1 MATISSPPSATWDSM
16 SELRAVPVGGVHSA
30 QFTFGGTNPVAAS
43 VVYLECVEDDRGPT
57 NHPDGTFAELGQ
69 YSVGDRVICPGLT
82 VTHNGTLIKV
92 VNSTPQVPW
101 ENDANTY
108 LLPPVKNSIPS
119 AGFLDKTR
127 PSLGSRRGN
136 FVLSAVNAHKYRLRC
151 FASHTV
157 QPGVSTSEPYFD
169 QTIVFTAAQIEAMQT
184 QPFFT
189 IPHSQGVAPDIVEI
203 NLIFNRDIYG
213 YSTGTVLPLK
223 FIGGNQGV
231 NGAGTSADPL
241 GIWTTS
247 ADTSNVY
254 FGVSGEALWITTQDG
269 NPSSVNLFPSTN
281 VFFDMQICI
290 KKDYPT
296 PEGVTFLEQALPAG
310 VNLDS
315 AVIPESASGAG
326 ILEHDMILVNK
337 KAGASGYNNQ
347 YKIYVNQCGGTHKD
361 DYTKVSLFQF
371 YDPTTKKLKFRRTL
385 AAYTS
390 GEKAWLLWN
399 KTSHQPFDVA
409 EDNKLAASEWVCIF
423 RWQYE
428 NPNTNFDIDTGWMT
442 LNRLGMTQGY
452 AHWGDGGLGFHK
464 GTSNAKK
471 LDIYFRGKLSTPS
484 PHNPHRDNGSVIPL
498 STLSGGGISYTPDSK
513 NKATKIGN
521 AFCLSYGPFG
531 LQMSNTTQYKGRGT
545 ACFPIYTTDSG
556 HASFPDRTVDTLDA
570 TVGLFDYRIT
580 GYLD

>member
-30 QFTFGGTNPVAAS
+30 QFTFGGTNPIAAS

-57 NHPDGTFAELGQ
+57 NFPDGTFAELGQ

-82 VTHNGTLIKV
+82 VTHNGTLVKV

-101 ENDANTY
+101 ESDANTY
-108 LLPPVKNSIPS
+108 LLPPVKNSVPG
-119 AGFLDKTR
+119 AGFFDKTH

-136 FVLSAVNAHKYRLRC
+136 FVISTINAHKYKLRC

-213 YSTGTVLPLK
+213 YPTGTVLPLK

-231 NGAGTSADPL
+231 NGAGTTADPL

-247 ADTSNVY
+247 ADALNVY
-254 FGVSGEALWITTQDG
+254 FGVSGQALWITTQDG
-269 NPSSVNLFPSTN
+269 KPSSVNLFPSTN
-281 VFFDMQICI
+281 IFFDMQICI
-290 KKDYPT
+290 KKEYPT
-296 PEGVTFLEQALPAG
+296 PEGVTFVEQALPAG

-337 KAGASGYNNQ
+337 KAGASGYNNSD
-347 YKIYVNQCGGTHKD
+347 KIYISQCGGTHKD

-371 YDPTTKKLKFRRTL
+371 YDPKTKKISLRRTL

-390 GEKAWLLWN
+390 GEKGWLLWSRA
-399 KTSHQPFDVA
+399 SHQPFDIT

-452 AHWGDGGLGFHK
+452 AHWDEGGLGFRK
-464 GTSNAKK
+464 GNENAKK
-471 LDIYFRGKLSTPS
+471 LDIYFRGRNTFNPTQF
-484 PHNPHRDNGSVIPL
+484 PHANIGSVTPL
-498 STLSGGGISYTPDSK
+498 SSFSGGGIGYAQDAK
-513 NKATKIGN
+513 NKAVKIGN
-521 AFCLSYGPFG
+521 AFCLSYGSVG
-531 LQMSNTTQYKGRGT
+531 LQMTSTTQYERRGT
-545 ACFPIYTTDSG
+545 PSCPYYNVDDRHST
-556 HASFPDRTVDTLDA
+556 FPDRTIAAFDNT
-570 TVGLFDYRIT
+570 GSLFDYRIT
-580 GYLD
+580 GYID